1 MPRRLPSDH
10 EPRGPAPRALLALTA
25 TARAD
30 EEVAI
35 SAGEVEHGADVLRIE
50 SDVAGQVRFETFDG
64 TYGTCAG
71 IHDAIEIHNT
81 AGTLLATADGGG
93 IGTCARATVTL
104 DAGPYFVRIHDAD
117 NDAVIPA
124 YSLEIEPLWRL
135 RAGGIETTRAGGS
148 EARRRRQAW
157 TAGSSAMASGMKSH
171 SKRRLRRRALT
182 RLRRRALFFGPSLR
196 SWPHSHG
203 RPATGAG
210 VQPSGSG
217 PN

>member
-1 MPRRLPSDH
+1 MPGRLPSDH

-93 IGTCARATVTL
+93 IGTCARATVAL
-104 DAGPYFVRIHDAD
+104 DPGPYVVRIHDAD

-124 YSLEIEPLWRL
+124 YSLEIEPLWRFSPPAESRL
-135 RAGGIETTRAGGS
+135 RGRV
-148 EARRRRQAW
+148 EARRGGGARRGRRDRARW
-157 TAGSSAMASGMKSH
+157 RAG
-171 SKRRLRRRALT
+171 
-182 RLRRRALFFGPSLR
+182 
-196 SWPHSHG
+196 
-203 RPATGAG
+203 
-210 VQPSGSG
+210 
-217 PN
+217 